1 MAIELLTPRGISK
14 SPQNP
19 IAPRLD
25 TLDGKV
31 LGLIDNSKDNAD
43 LFLDAV
49 AGLLEQSYR
58 IPQTLR
64 LQKPNGSVPV
74 SFTREFFDKCDYVI
88 NAFGD

>member
-1 MAIELLTPRGISK
+1 MAIELLNPRGVSQR
-14 SPQNP
+14 PQNP
-19 IAPRLD
+19 IASRLD
-25 TLDGKV
+25 TLDDKI

-49 AGLLEQSYR
+49 VELLKKTYR
-58 IPQTLR
+58 IPETLR
-64 LQKPNGSVPV
+64 LQKSAGSLPV